1 MANSRKG
8 QKPIPWTSHEEDILI
23 GNVKKNVTNLSKA
36 FEQTSKETLR
46 SPNAVAAHWYSRTS
60 KDDKHVLFLTC
71 SGKHVAINRKN
82 GKGKPSKVSVF
93 KKICAVLGLKY

>member
-36 FEQTSKETLR
+36 FDQTSKETLR
-46 SPNAVAAHWYSRTS
+46 SPKAVAAHWYQRTS
-60 KDDKHVLFLTC
+60 KDANHVLFLTC

-93 KKICAVLGLKY
+93 RKICALFGLNY